1 MGLDMYIYRKQ
12 HVSNNRDEIRKAWK
26 EGRPEPRAEY
36 NIKETEV
43 LYLRKANQIHE
54 YFVSKFG
61 DGDDNC
67 KPIYI
72 ELEDI
77 LELKKTCE
85 QILKESK
92 LVKGFLEDGYAYDS
106 RVVGETVPLAKRDE
120 KNLVFVECG
129 SKPATEL
136 EKGDLIYQK
145 DVYAERVNSIEVKDG
160 RVSIR
165 CANIHVGEKIE
176 NSELARDLLPTQ
188 DGFFFGST
196 SYDEW
201 YLDDLRSYVKQAEE
215 IEREHKE
222 LVASGVKEY
231 DIDYYYEA
239 SW

>member
-12 HVSNNRDEIRKAWK
+12 YVSDNWDVKNKAFDEGK
-26 EGRPEPRAEY
+26 PEPKLER
-36 NIKETEV
+36 NIKETQM

-54 YFVSKFG
+54 YFVSRFG
-61 DGDDNC
+61 GGEDNC
-67 KPIYI
+67 KPISI

-85 QILKESK
+85 KILKESK
-92 LVKGFLEDGYAYDS
+92 LIKGFLEDGYGYDS
-106 RVVGETVPLAKRDE
+106 RIVGETVPLAKRDE

-145 DVYAERVNSIEVKDG
+145 DIYAERVESIELKDD
-160 RVSIR
+160 RVSIHLT
-165 CANIHVGEKIE
+165 NIHVGEKIE

-188 DGFFFGST
+188 GGFFFGST

-201 YLDDLRSYVKQAEE
+201 YLEDLRSYVEQAEE